1 MIVDAKASADVTGK
15 GEIETRRYTRGTGKD
30 KKTYYDADVYQV
42 DRHVDF
48 TVDDLPLESS
58 SERAHLDTNAN
69 TNNIINTI
77 LPFDTKNAV
86 KWNASY
92 LRDCSSEKRDLNV
105 TNLQP
110 RLENG
115 LLSIARAQVEN
126 SVNRYGRGV
135 RWEQEGLVVH
145 GTRWVSMY
153 LPVWLYSYHQPNGG
167 RGLLHY
173 IAVNG
178 RTGETMGSVPV
189 QRWKLFLVSLT
200 VGTILETIAL
210 WIVAHAS

>member
-15 GEIETRRYTRGTGKD
+15 GEIETRRYTRGSGKN

-58 SERAHLDTNAN
+58 RDRGNLDTNAN

-92 LRDCSSEKRDLNV
+92 LTGCSSEKRDLRCHAAAAAPGRPV
-105 TNLQP
+105 AVDRP
-110 RLENG
+110 R
-115 LLSIARAQVEN
+115 A
-126 SVNRYGRGV
+126 GRGIGRPLRSRRALGAGRPRRAWHALGGDV
-135 RWEQEGLVVH
+135 PARVAVL
-145 GTRWVSMY
+145 
-153 LPVWLYSYHQPNGG
+153 LPAA
-167 RGLLHY
+167 R
-173 IAVNG
+173 
-178 RTGETMGSVPV
+178 RTTAACCTTSP
-189 QRWKLFLVSLT
+189 
-200 VGTILETIAL
+200 
-210 WIVAHAS
+210 